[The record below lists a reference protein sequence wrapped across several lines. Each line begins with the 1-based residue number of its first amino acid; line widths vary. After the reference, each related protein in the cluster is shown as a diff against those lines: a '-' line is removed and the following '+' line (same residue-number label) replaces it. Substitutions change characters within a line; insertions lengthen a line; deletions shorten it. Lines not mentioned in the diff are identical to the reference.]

1 MKICKIFSSLP
12 RQVGDKMKR
21 IVSISLGS
29 SKRNHQVNVSFGDE
43 DFFIER
49 IGTDGN
55 KAKALDLLHR
65 LSGKVDSFGLGGT
78 DLYIYAGEKRYTF
91 RESKEFVKAAGSTP
105 IVDGSGLKNT
115 LERRV
120 IENLQKN
127 KLIDFTNLPV
137 LLVCGVDRFGMASAL
152 HELKSD
158 LVFGDLLFGLG
169 VPIAIKNIGY
179 LNSFARV
186 LAPII
191 TNFPIRY
198 FYPIGKKQEE
208 SKPKFSKYFNQAK
221 VIAGDF
227 HFIKRYMPKEL
238 VKKIILTNTVTQA
251 DKDLLYSAGAQMLI
265 TTTPNF
271 AGRSFG
277 TNVLEAMLVASKNRN
292 RKSLMPEDYESVLK
306 EFDIQ
311 PHIQIF

>member
-1 MKICKIFSSLP
+1 MFSYLP
-12 RQVGDKMKR
+12 KRVGEKMKR

-29 SKRNHQVNVSFGDE
+29 SKRNHQVTASFGDE
-43 DFFIER
+43 TFYLER
-49 IGTDGN
+49 VGTDGN
-55 KAKALDLLHR
+55 KAKAIDLLHQ
-65 LSGKVDSFGLGGT
+65 LSGKVDAFGLGGT

-120 IENLQKN
+120 VENLQKN
-127 KLIDFTNLPV
+127 KVIDFTNLPV

-152 HELKSD
+152 HQLKSD

-169 VPIAIKNIGY
+169 VPIAIRNIAY
-179 LNSFARV
+179 LNKFAQI

-191 TNFPIRY
+191 TKLPVRY

-208 SKPKFSKYFNQAK
+208 SKPKFPVYFNQAK

-227 HFIKRYMPKEL
+227 HFIKRYMPKKL
-238 VKKIILTNTVTQA
+238 SGKIILTNTVTPA
-251 DKDLLYSAGAQMLI
+251 DKELLRSAGVKMLI
-265 TTTPNF
+265 TTTPDF

-277 TNVLEAMLVASKNRN
+277 TNMMEAMLVASRN
-292 RKSLMPEDYESVLK
+292 ISQKILTSKDYDKLLK
-306 EFDIQ
+306 EFDMQ
-311 PHIQIF
+311 PHIQYFNKK

>member
-1 MKICKIFSSLP
+1 
-12 RQVGDKMKR
+12 MKR

-29 SKRNHQVNVSFGDE
+29 SKRNHQVIVSFGDE
-43 DFFIER
+43 TFYLER
-49 IGTDGN
+49 VGTDGN
-55 KAKALDLLHR
+55 KAKAIDLLHQF
-65 LSGKVDSFGLGGT
+65 SSKVDAFGLGGT

-120 IENLQKN
+120 VENLQKD
-127 KLIDFTNLPV
+127 KIIDFTNLPV

-152 HELKSD
+152 HQLKSD

-169 VPIAIKNIGY
+169 VPIAIRNIAY
-179 LNSFARV
+179 LNK
-186 LAPII
+186 LAQIVAPVI
-191 TNFPIRY
+191 TKFPIRY

-208 SKPKFSKYFNQAK
+208 RKPKYTAYFNQAK

-227 HFIKRYMPKEL
+227 HFIKRYMPKNL
-238 VKKIILTNTVTQA
+238 SQKIILTNTVTPA
-251 DKDLLYSAGAQMLI
+251 DKELLCTAGAQMLI

-277 TNVLEAMLVASKNRN
+277 TNMMEAMLVASRN
-292 RKSLMPEDYESVLK
+292 INQKDLTSKDYEKLLK
-306 EFDIQ
+306 QFDIQ
-311 PHIQIF
+311 PYIQYFNKK

>member
-1 MKICKIFSSLP
+1 MFSYLP
-12 RQVGDKMKR
+12 KRVDEKMKR

-43 DFFIER
+43 TFFLER
-49 IGTDGN
+49 VGTDGN
-55 KAKALDLLHR
+55 KAKAIDLLHR
-65 LSGKVDSFGLGGT
+65 LSGKVDAFGLGGT

-91 RESKEFVKAAGSTP
+91 RESKEFVRAAGSTP

-120 IENLQKN
+120 VEKLQKD
-127 KLIDFTNLPV
+127 KILDFTNLPV

-152 HELKSD
+152 HQLKSD

-169 VPIAIKNIGY
+169 VPIAIRNIAY
-179 LNSFARV
+179 LNKFAHV

-191 TNFPIRY
+191 TKFPIRY

-208 SKPKFSKYFNQAK
+208 SKPRFSAYFNQAK

-227 HFIKRYMPKEL
+227 HFIKRYMPKKI
-238 VKKIILTNTVTQA
+238 VQKIILTNTVTPD
-251 DKDLLYSAGAQMLI
+251 DKTLLCKAGAQMLI
-265 TTTPNF
+265 TTTPEF
-271 AGRSFG
+271 EGRSFG
-277 TNVLEAMLVASKNRN
+277 TNMMEAMLVASKNIN
-292 RKSLMPEDYESVLK
+292 KKMLTSKDYDQLLN
-306 EFDIQ
+306 EFDMQ
-311 PHIQIF
+311 PHIEYFNKK